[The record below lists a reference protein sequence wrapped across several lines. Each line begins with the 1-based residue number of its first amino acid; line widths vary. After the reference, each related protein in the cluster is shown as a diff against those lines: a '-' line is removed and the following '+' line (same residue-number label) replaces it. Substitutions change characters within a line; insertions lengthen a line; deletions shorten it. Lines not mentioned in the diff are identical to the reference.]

1 MKRIFFVLVLMN
13 LSFLLY
19 CQVRATTED
28 GRKVILYHNFS
39 WKYADDDERPK
50 FTTGI
55 TRIEVDSNGL
65 VRIEFWADKHR
76 ISFFDGKVFFNN
88 MQEIKLEYYTN
99 SFFTK
104 SVGKIKEFLFNNIT
118 VAFEYHQNSIFK
130 ESEGKIKELS
140 IGNQVYEFEY
150 HQNSFFIKSVGK
162 LQKISSGSNSV
173 EFEYYENSIYP
184 ETEGKLKE
192 IKGEIPGIRIL
203 YLD

>member
-1 MKRIFFVLVLMN
+1 MIRIFFVLVLMN

-28 GRKVILYHNFS
+28 GRKVILYDNFT
-39 WKYADDDERPK
+39 WKYAEDDERPK
-50 FTTGI
+50 FATGI
-55 TRIEVDSNGL
+55 NRIEVDSNGL
-65 VRIEFWADKHR
+65 VRIDFWADKQR

-88 MQEIKLEYYTN
+88 MHEIKLEYYTN
-99 SFFTK
+99 SYFAK
-104 SVGKIKEFLFNNIT
+104 SVGKIKEISFKNLSA
-118 VAFEYHQNSIFK
+118 AFEYHENSIFK
-130 ESEGKIKELS
+130 DSEGKLKEIS
-140 IGNQVYEFEY
+140 IGNQIYEFEY
-150 HQNSFFIKSVGK
+150 HQNSYFTKSVGK
-162 LQKISSGSNSV
+162 LKEISSGNNSV